1 GAAGGPAANF
11 IISRLIWSV
20 IEAEK
25 VITMNV
31 SNTMSKMTRLGMQ
44 HAGAIL
50 VSAAAWVST
59 AAYAVNDLKGGPAV
73 NQLNLH
79 PAVTKIAE
87 EQQWLHW
94 FMMAI
99 CLVIFVAVFG
109 VMFYSIVKHRKSVGH
124 KSANFHESTAVEIA
138 WTIVPFL
145 IVIAMALPATK
156 VLVAQ
161 KDTTGADLTI
171 KATGIQWKW
180 GYDYIKGEG
189 EGIGFVSTLDNT
201 HREMSD
207 NGGPKVG
214 EAPDNYLL
222 KVDNPLV
229 VPVNKKIRIITTA
242 SDVIHAFAVPAFG
255 IKQDAIP
262 GFVRDTWFRAEQVGD
277 FYGQCQ
283 ELCGKEHAYMP
294 IHVKV
299 VSAADY
305 TAWVAVKAKEAAAKA
320 DDPSKVWTLVDLK
333 ARGEK
338 VYAANCA
345 ACHQPNGKGA
355 GPIKPLDGSAI
366 VLDADH
372 KKQIAIVL
380 NGAAGGAMPSWK
392 ALSDTDL
399 AAVVSYTKNN
409 WSNQTGQIVQ
419 PAEVQAARK

>member
-1 GAAGGPAANF
+1 
-11 IISRLIWSV
+11 
-20 IEAEK
+20 
-25 VITMNV
+25 MNV

-94 FMMAI
+94 FMMII

-109 VMFYSIVKHRKSVGH
+109 VMFYSILKHRKSVGH

-138 WTIVPFL
+138 WTVVPFI

-161 KDTTGADLTI
+161 KDTTAADLTI

-201 HREMSD
+201 HREMSN
-207 NGGPKVG
+207 NGGPKAG

-262 GFVRDTWFRAEQVGD
+262 GFVRDTWFRAGEVGD

-345 ACHQPNGKGA
+345 ACHQANGKGA
-355 GPIKPLDGSAI
+355 GPIKPLDGSAV

-372 KKQIAIVL
+372 KKQIMILL

-392 ALSDTDL
+392 GLSDTDL
-399 AAVVSYTKNN
+399 AAVASYTKNN

>member
-1 GAAGGPAANF
+1 
-11 IISRLIWSV
+11 
-20 IEAEK
+20 
-25 VITMNV
+25 MNV

-94 FMMAI
+94 FMMGI
-99 CLVIFVAVFG
+99 CLVIFVAVFS
-109 VMFYSIVKHRKSVGH
+109 VMFYSILKHRKSVGH

-138 WTIVPFL
+138 WTVVPFL

-207 NGGPKVG
+207 NGGPKAG

-305 TAWVAVKAKEAAAKA
+305 SAWVAVKAKEAAAKA

-345 ACHQPNGKGA
+345 ACHQANGKGA

-372 KKQIAIVL
+372 KKQITTVL

-399 AAVVSYTKNN
+399 AAVISYTKNN